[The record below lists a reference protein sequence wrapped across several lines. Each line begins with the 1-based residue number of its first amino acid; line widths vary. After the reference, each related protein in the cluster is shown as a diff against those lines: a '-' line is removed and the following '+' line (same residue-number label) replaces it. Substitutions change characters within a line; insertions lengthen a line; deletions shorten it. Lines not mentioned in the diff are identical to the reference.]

1 MNEIF
6 RNPWVRLI
14 AAIAGVVLLL
24 RAVGALRDVITPFLI
39 AFALPIS

>member
-14 AAIAGVVLLL
+14 AAIAGIVLLL
-24 RAVGALRDVITPFLI
+24 RALGTLRDVITPFLI
-39 AFALPIS
+39 AFALA